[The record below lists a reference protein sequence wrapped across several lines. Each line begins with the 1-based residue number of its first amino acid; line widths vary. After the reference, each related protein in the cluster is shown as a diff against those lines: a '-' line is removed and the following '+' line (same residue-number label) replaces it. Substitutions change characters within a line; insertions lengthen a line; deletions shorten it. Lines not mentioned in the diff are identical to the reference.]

1 MLKTTLTNPHG
12 NALWSRQ
19 YFEDESAVN
28 LGGYA
33 LVTIPVNSIHGTF
46 KSVSRTGAGTSTIT
60 SPDADGSLLITDLL
74 ISGEK
79 QVSSTVEV
87 RFTDGSQSVTLFLM
101 GQAVV
106 PATVAHSFT
115 GRFQGW
121 KNARIEMITVGT
133 ADATVTLG
141 YTKIPT
147 GLVFAE
153 WDTLR

>member
-12 NALWSRQ
+12 SVLWSRQ
-19 YFEDESAVN
+19 YFSDESSVS

-46 KSVSRTGAGTSTIT
+46 KSVTRTGAGTTTIT
-60 SPDADGSLLITDLL
+60 TPDADGSLIITDLL

-106 PATVAHSFT
+106 PAAIAHSFT

-121 KNARIEMITVGT
+121 RDARIDVITAGT

-141 YTKIPT
+141 YTKVPT

-153 WDTLR
+153 WDELR